1 MSVFTIFFFSLEEIR
16 EKEFLGEVGKLEG
29 KGKKITIRIKRNGSW
44 KGRGGLK
51 KRGGVKHSAAGFG
64 VVECVGKFMD
74 MLLRM
79 PLKAATEIQA
89 KSAFK

>member
-1 MSVFTIFFFSLEEIR
+1 M
-16 EKEFLGEVGKLEG
+16 
-29 KGKKITIRIKRNGSW
+29 
-44 KGRGGLK
+44 
-51 KRGGVKHSAAGFG
+51 KHRAAGFG